1 MRPGLPSAVLASALA
16 FAWQG
21 AAATG
26 IGNAQI
32 TVVAFISA
40 RCPISNAYGDRLQ
53 AIYSDYENSGV
64 RFLFLNP
71 NVNESGAEI
80 AANAHRHG
88 FTFPVAQDRNSE
100 MASKLGAEFTPEIY
114 VLDKDGAV
122 RYHGGIDDAQNPAR
136 VKTQSLRAALDAVLA
151 GNPVTAPVTKAF
163 GCTVKR
169 PRHDQ

>member
-1 MRPGLPSAVLASALA
+1 MLASALA
-16 FAWQG
+16 FAGQG

-26 IGNAQI
+26 SGQI

-53 AIYSDYENSGV
+53 AIYSDYENRGV

-71 NVNESGAEI
+71 NVNESEAEI
-80 AANAHRHG
+80 AANAKGHE

-114 VLDKDGAV
+114 VLDRDGAV
-122 RYHGGIDDAQNPAR
+122 RYHGGVDDAQNPAR

-151 GNPVTAPVTKAF
+151 GKPVATPVTRAF
-163 GCTVKR
+163 GCTIKR